1 MRCRHILLL
10 LAISASLGDGA
21 PNTQPTLS
29 PADDALSTYYCS
41 DAPAWSG
48 PFFNPKD
55 CVTAMSQFFLREL
68 LVHGD
73 LNFEFLAVG
82 AQPQSRYPSQFTPQK
97 FAYGE
102 NTRT

>member
-21 PNTQPTLS
+21 PSTQPALL
-29 PADDALSTYYCS
+29 PADDALSTYYCN

-55 CVTAMSQFFLREL
+55 CVTAMSQFFLYEL
-68 LVHGD
+68 LRHGD

-82 AQPQSRYPSQFTPQK
+82 AQPRSRYRSQYTPQK

-102 NTRT
+102 TTRT